1 MEDVFKIRY
10 NNKLDKLEI
19 PKENKGEKIVKFM
32 NAHKFI
38 VMIFTSFVIFSGIN
52 FYLIYTFFKILGNV

>member
-19 PKENKGEKIVKFM
+19 PKKNKGEKIIKFISE
-32 NAHKFI
+32 HKFI
-38 VMIFTSFVIFSGIN
+38 SLVFTSFVVFSGIN
-52 FYLIYTFFKILGNV
+52 FYLIYTFFKVLGNF

>member
-19 PKENKGEKIVKFM
+19 PKENKGEKIM

>member
-19 PKENKGEKIVKFM
+19 PKKNKGEKIIRFISE
-32 NAHKFI
+32 HKFI
-38 VMIFTSFVIFSGIN
+38 SLVFTSFVVFSGIN
-52 FYLIYTFFKILGNV
+52 FYLIYAFFKVLGNI